1 MSDAIY
7 TVKVLSG
14 FARGTEKGP
23 YTIEDLVGFYR
34 KYADRLG
41 GMVVGSIAV
50 YRDGKLFFTA
60 PKDGGIDQFMARHK
74 TAEAAA
80 YSKPPAKPPP
90 AYSKPPALPPP
101 AYNKPPAISPPAYS
115 KPLPLPP
122 PAYNKPPPAY
132 SKPPPPAY
140 SKPPSLS
147 PPAYNKPVNS
157 STPAVLSIAGFF
169 VVLIAFSRW
178 R

>member
-1 MSDAIY
+1 MSNAIY

-23 YTIEDLVGFYR
+23 YTVEDLVGFYR

-74 TAEAAA
+74 AAEAAA

-90 AYSKPPALPPP
+90 AYSNP
-101 AYNKPPAISPPAYS
+101 
-115 KPLPLPP
+115 
-122 PAYNKPPPAY
+122 PPPAY

-140 SKPPSLS
+140 SKPP
-147 PPAYNKPVNS
+147 PPAYSKPPPPAYSKPVNG
-157 STPAVLSIAGFF
+157 STPAVLSITGFF